1 MHSRK
6 QLVQAAVW
14 GSLVGSA
21 VGFGLALLVA
31 PDEGQQVRRRLGYLL
46 DRWTHQVAQLAESLA
61 RQQDGGAARQ
71 SGDALVQG
79 AREQAEQIL
88 SDANALMREVRQQRT
103 A

>member
-6 QLVQAAVW
+6 HIVQAAVW
-14 GSLVGSA
+14 GALLGGG

-46 DRWTHQVAQLAESLA
+46 DRWTHQLAQLADSLA
-61 RQQDGGAARQ
+61 RQQEAGKARQ
-71 SGDALVQG
+71 SGDALVED
-79 AREQAEQIL
+79 ARQRAEQIL
-88 SDANALMREVRQQRT
+88 SDANALMKEVRQQRT